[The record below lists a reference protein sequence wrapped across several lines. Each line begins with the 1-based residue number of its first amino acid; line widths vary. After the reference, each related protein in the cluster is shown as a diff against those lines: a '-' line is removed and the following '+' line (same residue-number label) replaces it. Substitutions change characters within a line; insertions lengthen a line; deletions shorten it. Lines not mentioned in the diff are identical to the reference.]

1 MAYIHNMRSSFG
13 NETPAEEQWQAYYG
27 LYLAQKC
34 TREGAEMML
43 IVAIYDLFNIAYF
56 IDII

>member
-34 TREGAEMML
+34 TREMML